1 MPEAV
6 IVSAVRTPV
15 GRAYKG
21 SLRATRPDDLGFW
34 HGGTSQVEIQCSL
47 LGECGE
53 KATMRCRDL
62 IRVRLFM
69 EEVRLRMT
77 SYLPSIYLSL
87 RAVPLRGMKMVPG
100 GSTLNFFE

>member
-1 MPEAV
+1 MVGACGAQGAC
-6 IVSAVRTPV
+6 VSA
-15 GRAYKG
+15 GDG
-21 SLRATRPDDLGFW
+21 SADGGDDDGFW
-34 HGGTSQVEIQCSL
+34 HGGASQVEIQCSL